1 MQRIKNY
8 ILICVFVVLL
18 SFGLYGCDTDFYRG
32 KRPIDYANSRWVC
45 SEYGAS
51 FEVDEN
57 GNGVNQ
63 ILTVNGKAVSFSWL
77 FGSFDRSVLLKFEID
92 GQAYSLWG
100 DCKFS
105 KKLFV
110 VYIENTKGC
119 YTQKEVTLN
128 FVREK

>member
-1 MQRIKNY
+1 MRIKQ
-8 ILICVFVVLL
+8 LFCGVGLVLAL
-18 SFGLYGCDTDFYRG
+18 LLVLTACDRDFYRG

-63 ILTVNGKAVSFSWL
+63 ILTVNGKAVPFSWL

-105 KKLFV
+105 KKLFA

-119 YTQKEVTLN
+119 YKEKEITLN